1 MDTCRYGIR
10 MGGYREISVKLGIW
24 TADFKH
30 LRTNPDPKLDARA
43 VAIDDF
49 DRIDMQA
56 ASASEL

>member
-1 MDTCRYGIR
+1 